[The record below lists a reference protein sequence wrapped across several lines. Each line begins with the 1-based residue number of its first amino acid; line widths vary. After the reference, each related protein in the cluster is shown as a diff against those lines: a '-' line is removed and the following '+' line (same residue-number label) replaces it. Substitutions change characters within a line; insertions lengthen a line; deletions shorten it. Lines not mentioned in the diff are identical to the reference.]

1 MARLNRAM
9 KTTGG
14 PTELF
19 DNILSELVAF
29 TATASYPGFCLK
41 IRKITYTITADIADL
56 VISNLAAN
64 TDVHRELRRCLS
76 VNANTNDCQQDLHL
90 LVYLSGVNSYTS
102 P

>member
-1 MARLNRAM
+1 M

-14 PTELF
+14 LTELF
-19 DNILSELVAF
+19 DNILSELAAF
-29 TATASYPGFCLK
+29 TATARYPGFCLK

-64 TDVHRELRRCLS
+64 TDVHRELRRFLS

-90 LVYLSGVNSYTS
+90 LVYMSGVNSYTS

>member
-1 MARLNRAM
+1 M

-14 PTELF
+14 LTELF
-19 DNILSELVAF
+19 DNILSELAAF
-29 TATASYPGFCLK
+29 TATARYPGFCLK

-64 TDVHRELRRCLS
+64 TDVHRELRRYLS

>member
-1 MARLNRAM
+1 M

-14 PTELF
+14 LTELF
-19 DNILSELVAF
+19 DNILSELAAF
-29 TATASYPGFCLK
+29 TATARYPGFCLK

-64 TDVHRELRRCLS
+64 TDVHRELRRFLS